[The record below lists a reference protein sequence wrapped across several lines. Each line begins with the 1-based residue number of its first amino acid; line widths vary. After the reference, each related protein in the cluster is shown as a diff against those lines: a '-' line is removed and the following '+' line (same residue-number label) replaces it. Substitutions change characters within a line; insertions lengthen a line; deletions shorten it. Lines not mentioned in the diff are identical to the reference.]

1 MSDNT
6 TRVSHTKSSDGV
18 HVATV
23 TLDNER
29 KLNTLNPDLISSATT
44 KLRALAQD
52 DSLRAVVLTGAG
64 DRAFIGGADVN
75 HMGSVDKA
83 GAREFISSLHELC
96 QAVLEIPVPV
106 IGRVNGYTLGAGLE
120 VAACCDWRIAADSAQ
135 FGMPE
140 VQIGIPSVIEAV
152 RMPLLI
158 GWGNTRELLLTG
170 RWIEAAEA
178 QSMGFLEKVVPM
190 KDLDAAVAESV
201 DLVTQAG
208 PLAIRNQKA
217 LINSWEK
224 MSLAEASRASIDSFA
239 SAFDTDEPTRL
250 MKSFTDRK
258 RG

>member
-6 TRVSHTKSSDGV
+6 TRVTHTKKSDGT

-23 TLDNER
+23 TLDNQH
-29 KLNTLNPDLISSATT
+29 KLNTLNPQLIASATA
-44 KLRALAQD
+44 KLRALAMD
-52 DSLRAVVLTGAG
+52 DTLRAVVLTGAG

-75 HMGSVDKA
+75 FMGTADKA
-83 GAREFISSLHELC
+83 GAREFITSLHTLC

-106 IGRVNGYTLGAGLE
+106 IARVNGYTLGAGLE
-120 VAACCDWRIAADSAQ
+120 VAACCDWRIAADTAQ

-140 VQIGIPSVIEAV
+140 VQIGSPSVIEAV

-170 RWIEAAEA
+170 RWIDAAEA
-178 QSMGFLEKVVPM
+178 SSMGFLEKVVPAA
-190 KDLDAAVAESV
+190 DLDEAVAESV
-201 DLVTQAG
+201 KHVTDAG

-224 MSLAEASRASIDSFA
+224 TSLEQASKASIESFA
-239 SAFDTDEPTRL
+239 SAYDTDEPTRL
-250 MKSFTDRK
+250 MAGFINRK
-258 RG
+258 KG